1 MRDVQDHYFRQ
12 AKRDG
17 YRSRA
22 AYKLTEILDRKRLL
36 TQGARVLDV
45 GAAPGSWS
53 QVLGRKLGARG
64 QIVAIDLKP
73 IDPSGLGDNVSVV
86 EGDITEATLEDL
98 GGMPFDL
105 IVSDMA
111 PDTTGNP
118 FGDHHRSVRLCNTLL
133 DRAAEWLVE
142 GGALVMKVFEGEV
155 YRELLARAARE
166 FEKAKGF
173 KPAASRT
180 ESVEMFIIATGY
192 RGPTADDG
200 EQAAPADQLPKRK
213 PSSGWSD

>member
-86 EGDITEATLEDL
+86 EGDVTEATLEDL

-133 DRAAEWLVE
+133 DRATEWLVE

-155 YRELLARAARE
+155 YRELLARTARE

-192 RGPTADDG
+192 RGPTEGDE

-213 PSSGWSD
+213 PSSGWSG

>member
-1 MRDVQDHYFRQ
+1 VRDVQDHYFRQ

-86 EGDITEATLEDL
+86 EGDVTEATLEDL

-133 DRAAEWLVE
+133 DRATEWLVE

-155 YRELLARAARE
+155 YRELLARTARE

-192 RGPTADDG
+192 GGPTEGDE

-213 PSSGWSD
+213 PSSGWSG